1 MAVIVAVEDFI
12 DDVIKISPTYPIYA
26 IFMSAYKLN
35 AAASKSEISEWKRAI
50 NWTKAP
56 ISSISNLSATTEA
69 FITGIFPASIKFN

>member
-35 AAASKSEISEWKRAI
+35 AAASKSEISE
-50 NWTKAP
+50 
-56 ISSISNLSATTEA
+56 
-69 FITGIFPASIKFN
+69 